1 MHCLQYGARR
11 AELAQNRRGGY
22 YPPACKEFALFYSRA
37 GPWPRRKTSPIRAR
51 LAKRVQWFRGDPES
65 RKTFGEEERGRSG
78 FRRFAKRNTDK
89 AEFAAT
95 KRARYG
101 A

>member
-1 MHCLQYGARR
+1 MCFYIIYWRNDVP
-11 AELAQNRRGGY
+11 LAAHLNRRGGY
-22 YPPACKEFALFYSRA
+22 YPPVKPYL
-37 GPWPRRKTSPIRAR
+37 GGR

-65 RKTFGEEERGRSG
+65 RKTFGEEERQQSG
-78 FRRFAKRNTDK
+78 FRRFAKRNTEK